1 MLLND
6 YTTAIEQTIAT
17 TQYGQSPIELYEP
30 ISYLMGLGGKRIRPL
45 LTVMATALFTENWQ
59 QAVRPAV
66 GVEVF
71 HNFTLMH
78 DDIMDKAPI
87 RRGQP
92 TVHEKWNDNVAILS
106 GDVMLVSAYEFLT
119 EVEPAYLKAVIKKF
133 NRAAAEVCEGQQWD
147 MNFEKRSDVTKAQ
160 YLEMIRLKTAVLLG
174 FALELG
180 GIIGG
185 TDEENARI
193 LKKLGDAV
201 GTGFQLKDDLL
212 DVYGDPGK
220 FGKLVGGD
228 ILANKKT
235 FLLIDALEKAT
246 GSDQEE
252 LQFWLSPQDHH
263 NIEKVQAVT
272 ALYDRLGVRQTTE
285 AEMNR
290 YFEEGFEYL
299 KALRIA
305 DEKKEMLQSFFQNL
319 IEREK

>member
-30 ISYLMGLGGKRIRPL
+30 ISYIMGLGGKRIRPL

-66 GVEVF
+66 GVEIF

-272 ALYDRLGVRQTTE
+272 ALYDRLSVRQTTE

-299 KALRIA
+299 KALRIE
-305 DEKKEMLQSFFQNL
+305 DEKKEMLQAFFQNL

>member
-30 ISYLMGLGGKRIRPL
+30 ISYIMGLGGKRIRPL

-66 GVEVF
+66 GVEIF

-119 EVEPAYLKAVIKKF
+119 EVEPAYLKAVIRKF

-180 GIIGG
+180 AIIGG

-246 GSDQEE
+246 GSDQQE

-305 DEKKEMLQSFFQNL
+305 DEKKEMLQAFFQNL

>member
-30 ISYLMGLGGKRIRPL
+30 ISYIMGLGGKRIRPL

-147 MNFEKRSDVTKAQ
+147 MNFEKRMDVTKAQ

-305 DEKKEMLQSFFQNL
+305 DEKKEVLQDFFQNL

>member
-30 ISYLMGLGGKRIRPL
+30 ITYIMGLGGKRIRPL

-147 MNFEKRSDVTKAQ
+147 MNFEKRMDVTKAQ

-305 DEKKEMLQSFFQNL
+305 DEKKEVLQDFFQNL

>member
-30 ISYLMGLGGKRIRPL
+30 ISYIMGLGGKRIRPL

-66 GVEVF
+66 GVEIF

-147 MNFEKRSDVTKAQ
+147 MNFEKRMDVTKAQ

-305 DEKKEMLQSFFQNL
+305 DEKKEVLQDFFQNL